1 MNSGVKRNRTK
12 QNWDCTTIYKFGNK
26 KLVFIGCSHRDGH
39 NKNFIRFIKN
49 VIDNTKPTL
58 AMVEYDDNYIYEISK
73 NCKRLPKNLFSEK
86 ELVFSLANEYKYKV
100 YGMDI
105 ERSKNI
111 DVFTDKYIDG
121 SKELA
126 IFAWFLI
133 LMQQYRK
140 QNKKKKYGRILRY
153 EIYRNMFLSD
163 ILAESWLSVLG
174 VWLKQIFLA
183 RKQDNIEECLD
194 DIIFRMYGENIKK
207 GMNLSN
213 VKSKLI
219 RTDFLGINM
228 PPKHRIEEKFLYW
241 NAFREASMIN
251 ACVSQL
257 KKHDS
262 VIAIAGNT
270 HVIRAREVLHK
281 ELIENFSNVK
291 MSYWKDIS
299 ASI

>member
-1 MNSGVKRNRTK
+1 
-12 QNWDCTTIYKFGNK
+12 
-26 KLVFIGCSHRDGH
+26 
-39 NKNFIRFIKN
+39 
-49 VIDNTKPTL
+49 
-58 AMVEYDDNYIYEISK
+58 
-73 NCKRLPKNLFSEK
+73 
-86 ELVFSLANEYKYKV
+86 
-100 YGMDI
+100 
-105 ERSKNI
+105 
-111 DVFTDKYIDG
+111 
-121 SKELA
+121 
-126 IFAWFLI
+126 
-133 LMQQYRK
+133 
-140 QNKKKKYGRILRY
+140 
-153 EIYRNMFLSD
+153 MFLSD

-194 DIIFRMYGENIKK
+194 DIIFRIYGENIKK

-219 RTDFLGINM
+219 RTDFLSINM

-281 ELIENFSNVK
+281 ELIGNFSNVK